1 VTIDGK
7 SAPMVLVILLAWDLD
22 AQQGFFKLPMKS
34 SVAQATTKMMALTTN
49 KAHPMVV
56 NPLTRLWRVI
66 NTFQLPS
73 PTFLECLKLAEI
85 AMTHILGSIEDEWCF
100 NSVSFLKDKVH
111 ICN

>member
-49 KAHPMVV
+49 KAIPW
-56 NPLTRLWRVI
+56 LLI
-66 NTFQLPS
+66 PS
-73 PTFLECLKLAEI
+73 PVCGVSLTL
-85 AMTHILGSIEDEWCF
+85 F
-100 NSVSFLKDKVH
+100 NSRLLRF
-111 ICN
+111 